1 MQRINRPVHQCSIY
15 CHLELAQYLMNDNL
29 MHIFNFCICLCCA
42 ELELERAESFL
53 KQRMDRKRDYRAKTL
68 EITEKRR
75 RKWLV

>member
-1 MQRINRPVHQCSIY
+1 MQLMLPSRTGS
-15 CHLELAQYLMNDNL
+15 LYLMNDNL
-29 MHIFNFCICLCCA
+29 MHILNFCICPFCA

>member
-1 MQRINRPVHQCSIY
+1 
-15 CHLELAQYLMNDNL
+15 MNDNL
-29 MHIFNFCICLCCA
+29 MHILNFCICLFCA